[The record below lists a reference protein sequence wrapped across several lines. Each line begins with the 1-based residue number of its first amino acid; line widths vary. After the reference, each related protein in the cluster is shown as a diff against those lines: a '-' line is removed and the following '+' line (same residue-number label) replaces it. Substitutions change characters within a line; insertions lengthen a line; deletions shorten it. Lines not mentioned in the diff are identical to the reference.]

1 MASEWARGK
10 VERIIKLAECI
21 HEDDCEGP
29 YGEEPCDC
37 WVAEVRQE
45 IAAALDAAREKG
57 AQRER
62 WECHRLARACERERL
77 SQMRTMD
84 DFGRRDCVEAKATE
98 ATRIADAISARG
110 PMRWREE
117 E

>member
-45 IAAALDAAREKG
+45 IAAALDEARREG
-57 AQRER
+57 AERER
-62 WECHRLARACERERL
+62 WECWSDIERYLNANADDMTQQAKDAFMFVASRL
-77 SQMRTMD
+77 
-84 DFGRRDCVEAKATE
+84 
-98 ATRIADAISARG
+98 IAARG
-110 PMRWREE
+110 PMRGPEE